1 MKKKYSILVVDD
13 ETGMREGVAR
23 ILKPFGY
30 EVFIAGD
37 GKEASEI
44 IEKETFDLAL
54 IDLKLPDT
62 DGLTILDEILHKDP
76 LVVCII
82 ITAYAT
88 LDTAVSA
95 TKRGA
100 FDYLAKPFTKDE
112 LLVII
117 DKALDRR
124 DIIVEADK
132 LRKERDRSLLELSHE
147 QTRFK
152 TIISCMTDGVIVTN
166 RDNGIVLFNN
176 AGSKFLDGY
185 MDMEPGAPIADHI
198 KHPDI
203 SEMISKA
210 GEEGG
215 NTHMQGKE
223 IKQGDATWLA
233 NCGVL
238 RDEEGE
244 FLGTVTVFRDIT
256 EMKEVEK
263 IKQRFISL
271 VAHELKAPVAAIRGY
286 LDIILKKAAGNDSAV
301 YDNMMVRA
309 KERADGL
316 LDLIKDLLDMSRID
330 ARKVERHI
338 VPVRLAD
345 YIESN
350 LEFLKFEIE
359 NRKITVKNNA
369 AGLNLVVMADADE
382 LNRIITNLLSN
393 AVKYNKDEGE
403 IIIDAAKKGE
413 MITFSIADT
422 GIGMNEEDQS
432 RLFEDFFRANNPQ
445 TRKQPGTG
453 LGLAITRRMIESN
466 NGRVEFESAVG
477 KGTKFS
483 IILPAGYD
491 I

>member
-1 MKKKYSILVVDD
+1 MEKNYSILVVDD
-13 ETGMREGVAR
+13 ESGMREGVAR

-30 EVFIAGD
+30 KVFTAGD
-37 GKEASEI
+37 GKEAFKI
-44 IEKETFDLAL
+44 IENETFDLAL

-62 DGLTILDEILHKDP
+62 DGLSILDEILQKDP

-112 LLVII
+112 LLII
-117 DKALDRR
+117 VDKALDRR
-124 DIIVEADK
+124 DLIVEADK
-132 LRKERDRSLLELSHE
+132 LRKERDRGLLELSRE
-147 QTRFK
+147 KTRFK
-152 TIISCMTDGVIVTN
+152 TIISCMTDGVLVTN
-166 RDNGIVLFNN
+166 RDNGIVLYNN
-176 AGSKFLDGY
+176 AGSKFLEGY
-185 MDMEPGAPIADHI
+185 MDMEPGAPLADHI
-198 KHPDI
+198 KSPEVL
-203 SEMISKA
+203 EMVEKA
-210 GEEGG
+210 GEEGA

-223 IKQGDATWLA
+223 IKLGEITWLA

-238 RDEEGE
+238 RDEEGD
-244 FLGTVTVFRDIT
+244 FLGAVTVFRDIT
-256 EMKEVEK
+256 EMKEIEK
-263 IKQRFISL
+263 LKQRFISL

-286 LDIILKKAAGNDSAV
+286 LDIILKKAAGNDAAV
-301 YDNMMVRA
+301 YDNMMFRA

-338 VPVRLAD
+338 APVRVAE

-359 NRKITVKNNA
+359 NRKITVENKA
-369 AGLNLVVMADADE
+369 AGTNLVVMADADE
-382 LNRIITNLLSN
+382 FNRVITNLLSN
-393 AVKYNKDEGE
+393 AVKYNKDEGK
-403 IIIDAAKKGE
+403 IIIDVGKKGE
-413 MITFSIADT
+413 MITLSIADT
-422 GIGMNEEDQS
+422 GIGMNEEDKA

-466 NGRVEFESAVG
+466 NGRIEFESEVG
-477 KGTKFS
+477 KGSKFNV
-483 IILPAGYD
+483 ILPAGYD